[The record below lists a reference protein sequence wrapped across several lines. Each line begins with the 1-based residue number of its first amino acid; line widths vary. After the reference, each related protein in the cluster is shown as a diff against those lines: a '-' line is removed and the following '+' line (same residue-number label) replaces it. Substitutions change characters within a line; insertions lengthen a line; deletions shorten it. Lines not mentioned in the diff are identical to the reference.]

1 MSKTVLRVALQ
12 TTVMMTMLGFSGMAL
27 AAPGA
32 PQDAEDKMSQEAPPP
47 ESEIPAPTIDTN
59 GDGKPDAWDRD
70 ANGVPDAWDVDGD
83 GKPDLLDN
91 DGDGR
96 PDGEKAPPP
105 PEEPGEPEP
114 EPELGSDR

>member
-1 MSKTVLRVALQ
+1 MSKKVLRVALRTMA
-12 TTVMMTMLGFSGMAL
+12 TTAIFGLSGAAL
-27 AAPGA
+27 AAQNE
-32 PQDAEDKMSQEAPPP
+32 PQSAKEKMSQEAPPP
-47 ESEIPAPTIDTN
+47 IESQVPVPTIDTN

-70 ANGVPDAWDVDGD
+70 ANGVADAWDIDGD

-105 PEEPGEPEP
+105 PEEPAEPEP
-114 EPELGSDR
+114 DR